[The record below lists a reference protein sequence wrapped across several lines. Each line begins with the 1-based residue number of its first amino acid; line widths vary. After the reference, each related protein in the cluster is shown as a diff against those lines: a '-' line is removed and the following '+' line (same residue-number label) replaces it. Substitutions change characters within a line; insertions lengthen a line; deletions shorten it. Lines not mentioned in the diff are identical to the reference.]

1 MQRDKLVEYLAR
13 ERSHGCGFKRLNLAI
28 DY

>member
-1 MQRDKLVEYLAR
+1 MRRDKLVEYLAR
-13 ERSHGCGFKRLNLAI
+13 ERSHGCRFKRLNLTI